1 MKKLILVTSM
11 LVTAFSAS
19 ARPGHG
25 GSSQGAGTPNNSFGQ
40 TTAGQARAHT
50 LSGKEQAAAAKTR
63 ATDKQ
68 QSKQAEKNPAPS
80 PSPSSPTTPPA
91 GQ

>member
-11 LVTAFSAS
+11 FVTAFSAA

-40 TTAGQARAHT
+40 GTASQARAHT
-50 LSGKEQAAAAKTR
+50 QSGKEQSAAAKAR

-68 QSKQAEKNPAPS
+68 QTKRAEKNPA
-80 PSPSSPTTPPA
+80 TPPA
-91 GQ
+91 TTTTAPAAGQ